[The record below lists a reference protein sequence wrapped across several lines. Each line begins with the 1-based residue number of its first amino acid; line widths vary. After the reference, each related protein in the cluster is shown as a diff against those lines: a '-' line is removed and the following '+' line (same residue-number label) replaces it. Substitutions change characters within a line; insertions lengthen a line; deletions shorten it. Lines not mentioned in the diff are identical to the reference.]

1 MRTKKIFAVIFA
13 FVLVMLGTCF
23 ASPTNKS
30 EAYYCE
36 SGLYYEGDGSVS
48 VEHRNIYT
56 FDYYEMNDTH
66 LERLCPNYTNH
77 TQLNSCAPMAGS
89 IVLGYYD
96 YEFPNLIPEI
106 QTCVLYEGKYRYTG
120 LKPQV
125 VDAKEKLYDYM
136 GTNTEAPGTSLT
148 QFKNGFKRYV
158 NEAGYGIQYNTCGST
173 LNVNTLI
180 NYLNAGQP
188 VVLFVGGYDY
198 FPEVGMY
205 FGENRFEFL
214 GRSSTNG
221 HVVVAFGYRQYKF
234 YTNGVLTQ
242 TENFISI
249 AFGDGSQ
256 GFLSLTSSA
265 TVIDAAL
272 AINIY

>member
-48 VEHRNIYT
+48 VEHKNVYT
-56 FDYYEMNDTH
+56 YDNCVKDDIH

-96 YEFPNLIPEI
+96 YEFSNLIPEI

-120 LKPQV
+120 QRQQV
-125 VDAKEKLYDYM
+125 IDAKEKLYDYM

-148 QFKNGFKRYV
+148 QFKNGFKRYI
-158 NEAGYGIQYNTCGST
+158 NEAGYGIQYNSCGST
-173 LNVNTLI
+173 FNLNTAK
-180 NYLNAGQP
+180 NYILAGQP
-188 VVLFVGGYDY
+188 IVLFVGGYDY
-198 FPEVGMY
+198 FPEIGIRTS
-205 FGENRFEFL
+205 E
-214 GRSSTNG
+214 GRLELNGRISTNG
-221 HVVVAFGYRQYKF
+221 HVLVAFGYRQYNF

-242 TENFISI
+242 SDEFLVV